1 MTSATRIPRNPAELP
16 ASSAQTKADLRRT
29 LLAERRTIPAETRA
43 EWDHQLCTNIV
54 QWWRGN
60 GADAL
65 GVYWPLRDEPDLHA
79 AYAELSRL
87 GVRLL
92 LPVVMQRDAP
102 LEFASWEIGEAMVKD
117 GMGVAV
123 PAHLR
128 IEPYPPALLVP
139 CLGFNAS
146 GFRLG
151 YGGGFY
157 DRTLAREPRPS
168 TVGVAYSCLEVE
180 FGVDNHDIALDV
192 VITEEAAGQ

>member
-1 MTSATRIPRNPAELP
+1 MTSASRITRNPAELP
-16 ASSAQTKADLRRT
+16 ASSAQTKADLRRS
-29 LLAERRTIPAETRA
+29 LLAERRSIPRETRQQ
-43 EWDHQLCTNIV
+43 WDRQLCANIV
-54 QWWRGN
+54 QWWRDNSVG
-60 GADAL
+60 AL

-92 LPVVMQRDAP
+92 LPVVVQRDAP

-139 CLGFNAS
+139 CLGYNS
-146 GFRLG
+146 GGFRLG

-157 DRTLAREPRPS
+157 DRTLAKEPRPE

-180 FGVDNHDIALDV
+180 FGVDNHDIALDTV
-192 VITEEAAGQ
+192 LTEL

>member
-16 ASSAQTKADLRRT
+16 ASSAQTKADLRRS
-29 LLAERRTIPAETRA
+29 LLAERRAVPAETRA
-43 EWDHQLCTNIV
+43 QWDRQLCANIV
-54 QWWRGN
+54 KWWEGS
-60 GADAL
+60 GVDAL

-79 AYAELSRL
+79 AYAELSRR

-92 LPVVMQRDAP
+92 LPVVVQRDTA

-139 CLGFNAS
+139 CLGFNS
-146 GFRLG
+146 GGFRLG

-157 DRTLAREPRPS
+157 DRTLARDPRPA
-168 TVGVAYSCLEVE
+168 TVGVAWSCLEVE
-180 FGVDNHDIALDV
+180 FGVDNHDIALDIV
-192 VITEEAAGQ
+192 VTEA

>member
-1 MTSATRIPRNPAELP
+1 
-16 ASSAQTKADLRRT
+16 
-29 LLAERRTIPAETRA
+29 LLAERRAVPAETRA
-43 EWDHQLCTNIV
+43 QWDRQLCANIV
-54 QWWRGN
+54 KWWEGS
-60 GADAL
+60 GVDAL

-79 AYAELSRL
+79 AYAELSRR

-92 LPVVMQRDAP
+92 LPVVMQRDTA

-139 CLGFNAS
+139 CLGFNS
-146 GFRLG
+146 GGYRLG

-157 DRTLAREPRPS
+157 DRTLARDPRPA
-168 TVGVAYSCLEVE
+168 TVGVAWSCLEVE
-180 FGVDNHDIALDV
+180 FGVDNHDIALDI
-192 VITEEAAGQ
+192 VITEA